1 MRLNLFCTRLKKD
14 VMTFRISEVGE
25 RHMMK
30 TLFVTYG
37 SHSNYLEAAIRLSEQ
52 VKKTKVFDKI
62 IVLDDPKLIDL
73 SPYWRSW
80 NKRMQ
85 ELDAPGRYRQAGKT
99 FLMKYVFSDLR
110 TEFDVVMYA
119 DPGCEMPNNFIS
131 KMRLKKLLRG
141 AYNFG
146 GIAEQLEYPE
156 YMYTKEALLEFIG
169 DRADIRNTGQI
180 QATWFILK
188 NNSLN
193 NDLINKWL
201 KLTDPNLGLWQ
212 DPSERERMSQS
223 PGFVDHRRD
232 QSIFSLLW
240 KEFFLPIKAPY
251 WEFGARI
258 GAIRG
263 LIEPIHTSR
272 NKSGVSNLPKFHEN
286 KFLAII
292 GVLVSFIASS
302 TRFLRRNKYDKKI
315 SIRRTKS

>member
-1 MRLNLFCTRLKKD
+1 
-14 VMTFRISEVGE
+14 
-25 RHMMK
+25 MK

-52 VKKTKVFDKI
+52 VKKTKLFDKI

-73 SPYWRSW
+73 SPYWRKL

-85 ELDAPGRYRQAGKT
+85 ELDAPGRHRQAGKT
-99 FLMKYVFSDLR
+99 FLMKYVFSDLC

-119 DPGCEMPNNFIS
+119 DPGCEIPNNLIS
-131 KMRLKKLLRG
+131 KMRFKTLLRG

-156 YMYTKEALLEFIG
+156 YMYTKKALLEFIG
-169 DRADIRNTGQI
+169 DRPDIRNTGQI

-193 NDLINKWL
+193 VNLIDKWL
-201 KLTDPNLGLWQ
+201 TLTDPTLGLWQ

-223 PGFVDHRRD
+223 SGFIDHRRD

-240 KEFFLPIKAPY
+240 KEFLLPIKAPY
-251 WEFGARI
+251 WEFGARV

-286 KFLAII
+286 TFLAIV

-302 TRFLRRNKYDKKI
+302 NRILRRHKYEKKTSIGITKKSNKLNNLKHF
-315 SIRRTKS
+315 

>member
-1 MRLNLFCTRLKKD
+1 
-14 VMTFRISEVGE
+14 
-25 RHMMK
+25 MK

-52 VKKTKVFDKI
+52 VKKTKLFDKI

-73 SPYWRSW
+73 SPYWRKL

-85 ELDAPGRYRQAGKT
+85 ELDALGMHRQAGKT
-99 FLMKYVFSDLR
+99 FLMKYVFSDLC

-119 DPGCEMPNNFIS
+119 DPGCEIPNNLIS
-131 KMRLKKLLRG
+131 KMRLKTLLRG

-146 GIAEQLEYPE
+146 GIAEQLDYPE
-156 YMYTKEALLEFIG
+156 YMYTKRALLEFIG
-169 DRADIRNTGQI
+169 DRPDIRNTGQI

-193 NDLINKWL
+193 VNLIDKWL
-201 KLTDPNLGLWQ
+201 TLTDPTLGLWQ
-212 DPSERERMSQS
+212 DPSERERESQS
-223 PGFVDHRRD
+223 SGFIDHRRD

-240 KEFFLPIKAPY
+240 KEFLLPIKAPY
-251 WEFGARI
+251 WEFGARV

-286 KFLAII
+286 TFLAIV

-302 TRFLRRNKYDKKI
+302 NRILRRHKYEKKTSIGITKKSNKLNNLKHF
-315 SIRRTKS
+315 

>member
-1 MRLNLFCTRLKKD
+1 
-14 VMTFRISEVGE
+14 
-25 RHMMK
+25 MK

-52 VKKTKVFDKI
+52 VKKTKLFDKI

-73 SPYWRSW
+73 SPYWRKL

-85 ELDAPGRYRQAGKT
+85 DLDAPGRHRQAGKT
-99 FLMKYVFSDLR
+99 FLMKYVFSDLC

-119 DPGCEMPNNFIS
+119 DPGCEIPNNLIS
-131 KMRLKKLLRG
+131 KMRFKTLLRG

-146 GIAEQLEYPE
+146 GIAEQLDYPE
-156 YMYTKEALLEFIG
+156 YMYTKEALLKFIG

-193 NDLINKWL
+193 VNLIDKWL
-201 KLTDPNLGLWQ
+201 TLTDPTLGLWQ

-223 PGFVDHRRD
+223 SGFIDHRRD

-240 KEFFLPIKAPY
+240 KEFLLPIKAPY
-251 WEFGARI
+251 WEFGARV

-286 KFLAII
+286 TFLAIV

-302 TRFLRRNKYDKKI
+302 NRILRRHKYEKK
-315 SIRRTKS
+315 T

>member
-1 MRLNLFCTRLKKD
+1 
-14 VMTFRISEVGE
+14 
-25 RHMMK
+25 MMK

-52 VKKTKVFDKI
+52 VKQTKLFDKI

-73 SPYWRSW
+73 SPYWRKL

-85 ELDAPGRYRQAGKT
+85 ELDAPGRHRQAGKT
-99 FLMKYVFSDLR
+99 FLMKYVFSDLC

-119 DPGCEMPNNFIS
+119 DPGCEIPNNLIS
-131 KMRLKKLLRG
+131 KMRFKTLLRG

-146 GIAEQLEYPE
+146 GIAEQLDYPE
-156 YMYTKEALLEFIG
+156 YMYTKRALLEFIG
-169 DRADIRNTGQI
+169 DRPDIRNTGQI

-193 NDLINKWL
+193 VNLIDKWL
-201 KLTDPNLGLWQ
+201 TLTDPTLGLWQ

-223 PGFVDHRRD
+223 SGFIDHRRD

-240 KEFFLPIKAPY
+240 KEFLLPIKAPY
-251 WEFGARI
+251 WEFGARV

-286 KFLAII
+286 TFLAIV

-302 TRFLRRNKYDKKI
+302 NRILRRHKYEKKT
-315 SIRRTKS
+315 SIGITKKVINLTT

>member
-1 MRLNLFCTRLKKD
+1 
-14 VMTFRISEVGE
+14 
-25 RHMMK
+25 MK

-52 VKKTKVFDKI
+52 VKKTKLFDKI

-73 SPYWRSW
+73 SPYWRKL

-85 ELDAPGRYRQAGKT
+85 ELDAPGRHRQAGKT
-99 FLMKYVFSDLR
+99 FLMKYVFSDLC

-119 DPGCEMPNNFIS
+119 DPGCEIPNNLIS
-131 KMRLKKLLRG
+131 KMRFKTLLRG

-156 YMYTKEALLEFIG
+156 YMYTKKALLEFIG
-169 DRADIRNTGQI
+169 DRPDIRNTGQI

-193 NDLINKWL
+193 VNLIDKWL
-201 KLTDPNLGLWQ
+201 TLTDPTLGLWQ

-223 PGFVDHRRD
+223 SGFIDHRRD

-240 KEFFLPIKAPY
+240 KEFLLPIKAPY
-251 WEFGARI
+251 WEFGARV

-286 KFLAII
+286 TFLAIV

-302 TRFLRRNKYDKKI
+302 NRILRRHKYEKKT
-315 SIRRTKS
+315 SIGITKKVINLTT